1 MSVTSK
7 ISFHSFFCNKHC
19 LIRHD
24 SIFKIVWDWFILALV
39 IYTAV
44 EVPFDMAFLVP
55 ARKSEASTSQFGS
68 LKSLSPIAV
77 ANLLVDLFFIIDIPI
92 NFRSAVIVKDT
103 YEVIT
108 NAKRIAILYL
118 KSWFLV
124 DFVAAIPLDFFA
136 HALLD
141 LQATTLTGLLKT
153 ARLLRLVRVTRKID
167 RYSEYGVAAIFLLMC
182 LFTLTSHW
190 LACVWHAIGQVEA
203 RDNTGWLAALAD
215 EIGKPI
221 NESNLSSGPSLSIRY
236 ISSLYFT
243 LSSLTTVGFGNIAP
257 STNDEKIFV
266 VFVMIMGALMYA
278 SIFGNLTVILQRL
291 CVQSSKQHGDL
302 HLIREF
308 AKFHKIPTVLKEIM
322 EDHVLQE
329 SLFVKADD
337 LQTVLKMFP
346 STLQTDICLHIH
358 DELLRH
364 NSAFRAA
371 VPSCKRS
378 LASKLKVQHFLPRQ
392 YIVKQGDPVD
402 KVIFILKGTVD
413 VIGDGQK
420 IVAIGRGDTVY
431 CDDNSIKNKSRATAS
446 LLVQA
451 HTLIH
456 YIDWTD
462 LSSILRDFPSFR
474 EDFLTNMMFSFQIG
488 TLRKENN
495 EGFSWELEPVADR
508 HFVKPVEPAK
518 SDEEG
523 YRLNQSQATGTKST
537 DLNDLIENVKLM
549 DQRLLNLERKISL
562 VIPLLRKALKDKI

>member
-7 ISFHSFFCNKHC
+7 ISFHSFFCNKHS

-24 SIFKIVWDWFILALV
+24 SIFKTVWDWFILALV

-44 EVPFDMAFLVP
+44 EVPFDVAFLVP
-55 ARKSEASTSQFGS
+55 ARKSEASISQFGS

-108 NAKRIAILYL
+108 DAKRIAILYL

-124 DFVAAIPLDFFA
+124 DFVAAIPLEFMIDPQ
-136 HALLD
+136 HER
-141 LQATTLTGLLKT
+141 ATTLTGLLKT

-257 STNDEKIFV
+257 STNDEKIFG

-420 IVAIGRGDTVY
+420 IVGIGRGDTVY

-488 TLRKENN
+488 TLSKANN

-508 HFVKPVEPAK
+508 HFVKAVEPAK
-518 SDEEG
+518 PDEEG